1 MDASRTIIFY
11 LDFISPFSYLVNA
24 RLPDIA
30 ARHGAVIDYR
40 PVDVM
45 LAKLGAGNFAPST
58 RTLPAKARFIRQDR
72 RYWAE
77 QYGIPMID
85 PKGTRTLRPN
95 IGVLYA
101 KDRGCAREYVDAAFL
116 RIRGLGQGTDDDA
129 LIANIASDMRWEPR
143 ALLDFVNSP
152 EALQRFEAGQREA
165 HRLGVFGVPMMIVD
179 DQMFW
184 GNDRL
189 DFLEEHLAAT
199 RQPAI

>member
-1 MDASRTIIFY
+1 MDAKRQLIFY

-24 RLPDIA
+24 KLPGIA
-30 ARHGAVIDYR
+30 ARYDAVIEYR

-45 LAKLGAGNFAPST
+45 LAKLGVGNFAPST

-101 KDRGCAREYVDAAFL
+101 KDRGRAREYVDAAFL
-116 RIRGLGQGTDDDA
+116 RIRGLGQVTDDDA
-129 LIANIASDMRWEPR
+129 LIANIASDMDWKPQ
-143 ALLDFVNSP
+143 ALLDFVNSQ
-152 EALQRFEAGQREA
+152 EALKRFEEGQREA
-165 HRLGVFGVPMMIVD
+165 QRLGVFGVPMMIVD

-189 DFLEEHLAAT
+189 DFLEEYLAAP
-199 RQPAI
+199 RP